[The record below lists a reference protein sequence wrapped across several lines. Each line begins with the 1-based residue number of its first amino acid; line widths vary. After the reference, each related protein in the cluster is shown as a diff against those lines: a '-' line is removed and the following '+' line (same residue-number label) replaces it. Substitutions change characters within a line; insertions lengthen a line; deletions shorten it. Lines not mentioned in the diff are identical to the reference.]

1 MFDEKK
7 IREYVK
13 TAHEIAVKH
22 GFHQEPRS
30 DMHWLCL
37 IISEVMEAMEA
48 DRKSHRAQRKMFE
61 ANFNTKQA
69 VGHVIEHRMFVFN
82 QFIKDSV
89 EDEIADAAIR
99 IIDFIGEKFGD
110 SITYEG
116 EGIRKMYLEGT
127 FTEMAYNFIYYVLGP
142 GEAQLTDSIDFL
154 YAWADKLDF
163 DLDWHIEQKMKYNR
177 FRPKLNGK
185 QY

>member
-22 GFHQEPRS
+22 AFHQESRS
-30 DMHWLCL
+30 DKHWLCL

-48 DRKSHRAQRKMFE
+48 DRKSHRAQRQMFE
-61 ANFNTKQA
+61 MNFNTKQA
-69 VGHVIEHRMFVFN
+69 VGHIIEHRRFVFE
-82 QFIKDSV
+82 QFIKDSI

-99 IIDFIGEKFGD
+99 IFDFIGERYGD
-110 SITYEG
+110 RITYKSN
-116 EGIRKMYLEGT
+116 GIDRVLLDGT
-127 FTEMAYNFIYYVLGP
+127 FTETAYNFIYDVLGA
-142 GEAQLTDSIDFL
+142 GEAQLADSIDFL